1 MQLPVSAAA
10 VRAEFKKAA
19 PARPARPH
27 DEEADAAGTP
37 EAPEQVEPSERE
49 FWLLHFVLNA
59 DEQMDWLW
67 GHLDIEWVQ
76 HPTVR
81 TIIDKRLQAHHD
93 NRWHGIPGFVSAE
106 EDPFAQRLITEAVAE
121 PPGAEIERKLADT
134 VRMLR
139 NTFIDRRLAALTA
152 QLAQPGL
159 TGEQFTQIETE
170 KTYLRRWKAEP
181 LRPKADT

>member
-1 MQLPVSAAA
+1 
-10 VRAEFKKAA
+10 
-19 PARPARPH
+19 
-27 DEEADAAGTP
+27 
-37 EAPEQVEPSERE
+37 
-49 FWLLHFVLNA
+49 LLRFVLNA

-67 GHLDIEWVQ
+67 SHMDVEWVQ

-81 TIIDKRLQAHHD
+81 AIIDKRLQAHHD
-93 NRWHGIPGFVSAE
+93 NGWHGIPGFVSAQ
-106 EDPFAQRLITEAVAE
+106 EDAFALRLITEAVAE
-121 PPGAEIERKLADT
+121 SPGTDVERKLADT

-152 QLAQPGL
+152 QLAQPAL